1 MTTQTNNQVVAQL
14 YWTLRA
20 IKEATGITPRCWRPP
35 YGDVDDRVRAIAWQM
50 GMTTYIWDEDTNDW
64 DMPGDGGGDLSP
76 SKVDGFFQGW
86 IDTRKKGTDKHGHIV
101 LEHELNN
108 ATVKMTE
115 KWLPKL
121 QETFNV
127 VSIQQ
132 CMNISQPYWEEN
144 WVYPTEKNPQIAN
157 ATSSTTAA
165 AAVSSSVAVS
175 SSAVIAT
182 TTVAQQVS
190 SVPVAAIESSSASSS
205 AVSSNNAL
213 TNSNAQS
220 GAIKTT
226 ANSASV
232 LVAAA
237 IAAYFI
243 QTLYQFFC

>member
-1 MTTQTNNQVVAQL
+1 MTSQTNAQVVAQL

-20 IKEATGITPRCWRPP
+20 IKEATGVTTRCWRPP

-50 GMTTYIWDEDTNDW
+50 GMTTYLWDQDTNDW
-64 DMPGDGGGDLSP
+64 DMPGDGGGNLAP
-76 SKVDGFFQGW
+76 SKVDGYFQGW

-121 QETFNV
+121 QESFNV

-144 WVYPTEKNPQIAN
+144 WVYPTEENPQIAN
-157 ATSSTTAA
+157 TSSTTTAA
-165 AAVSSSVAVS
+165 TSP
-175 SSAVIAT
+175 SAVASTIPASISAT
-182 TTVAQQVS
+182 TTTAQQVS
-190 SVPVAAIESSSASSS
+190 STPAAAESPEASSS
-205 AVSSNNAL
+205 SSTSNNVLAN
-213 TNSNAQS
+213 TNAQDQS
-220 GAIKTT
+220 GAVKTT
-226 ANSASV
+226 ATSASV
-232 LVAAA
+232 LAAAA

-243 QTLYQFFC
+243 